1 MLSIK
6 VQHINLEASAEYKS
20 EYNGINHL
28 KPIHKINLSK
38 LVIAHLNIT
47 LVRNTFEALIQNVSG
62 EIDLLMISQTKID
75 ESIPK
80 SQFLIKDFGDPF
92 RTNQNIHVGGIL
104 LYVREDIFSKLLSTK
119 PKPSECFSVK
129 LYLCKQK

>member
-47 LVRNTFEALIQNVSG
+47 LVRNKFEALIQNVRG
-62 EIDLLMISQTKID
+62 EIFD
-75 ESIPK
+75 ESFSK
-80 SQFLIKDFGDPF
+80 SQFLIKYFGDPF
-92 RTNQNIHVGGIL
+92 RTDQNIHVGGFL
-104 LYVREDIFSKLLSTK
+104 LYVREDIFAKLLSTK